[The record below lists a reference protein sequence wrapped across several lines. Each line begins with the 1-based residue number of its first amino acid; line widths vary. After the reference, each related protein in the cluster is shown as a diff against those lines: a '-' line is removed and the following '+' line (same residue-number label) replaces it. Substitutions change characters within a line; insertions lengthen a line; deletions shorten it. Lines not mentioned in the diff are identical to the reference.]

1 MPREPRGPSGS
12 GRPGGPRRLPPA
24 GNPPRRTSA
33 EEAAR
38 YIRRLIFEGH
48 LRPHDRV
55 PQDDTA
61 AVLGISRIPVR
72 EALIALEREGWVTIE
87 PHRGAFVNALDEA
100 AVRDH
105 YELYGLTFGLAAR
118 RAIERVDRGTLA
130 DELAPLVEQVQQC
143 EAVNDPDGFNRA
155 AVAFHDAV
163 VAAAASPRIEVVLR
177 AISTLVQGNFF
188 AVVPGSMP
196 IEREGHVALL
206 DAFRRG
212 DAEAAAAEYTRV
224 MRRQADQ
231 VVALFEARALIGERA
246 AS

>member
-1 MPREPRGPSGS
+1 
-12 GRPGGPRRLPPA
+12 LPPA
-24 GNPPRRTSA
+24 GTQRRRTSA
-33 EEAAR
+33 EDAAR
-38 YIRRLIFEGH
+38 YIRGLIFDGH
-48 LRPHDRV
+48 LRPYDRV

-118 RAIERVDRGTLA
+118 PAIQRGATTLA
-130 DELAPLVEQVQQC
+130 DELAPLVEQVQ
-143 EAVNDPDGFNRA
+143 AYAAAGDPEGFNRA
-155 AVAFHDAV
+155 AVAFHDKV
-163 VAAAASPRIEVVLR
+163 VGAAASPRIEVVLR
-177 AISTLVQGNFF
+177 AISSLVQGNFF

-196 IEREGHVALL
+196 IERDGHVALL

-212 DAEAAAAEYTRV
+212 DAEAAATEYVRV

-231 VVALFEARALIGERA
+231 VVALFEARHLIGERA